1 MKHVSNIKKIS
12 KQRNRN
18 YEIKT
23 SKHTD
28 LILTELTLE
37 KDFKQ
42 FFSNIF
48 RAHSLDNYQNGRATN
63 LSDEHANDGQTNV
76 CNEHAMVHIE
86 KIIKDSEI

>member
-48 RAHSLDNYQNGRATN
+48 KAHSLDNYQNGRATN
-63 LSDEHANDGQTNV
+63 LSMQMMDKLMY
-76 CNEHAMVHIE
+76 AMNMQWYT
-86 KIIKDSEI
+86 